1 MMGSFRFGTKK
12 PSALAVGGLHGYFRK
27 TLAHRIWG
35 QGNWGTRDFGDK
47 AILVTR
53 RFGGPFFNDIM
64 IHNVPEING
73 IKLLALPALW
83 APLGVGSLV
92 QSSLR

>member
-1 MMGSFRFGTKK
+1 MATFVRFWRTG
-12 PSALAVGGLHGYFRK
+12 
-27 TLAHRIWG
+27 
-35 QGNWGTRDFGDK
+35 FGDK
-47 AILVTR
+47 GIGEQGILVTR

-64 IHNVPEING
+64 IHNVPEINR

-83 APLGVGSLV
+83 ASLGVGSLV

>member
-1 MMGSFRFGTKK
+1 MATFVRLWRTG
-12 PSALAVGGLHGYFRK
+12 
-27 TLAHRIWG
+27 
-35 QGNWGTRDFGDK
+35 FGDK
-47 AILVTR
+47 GIGEQGILVTR

-64 IHNVPEING
+64 IHNVPEINR
-73 IKLLALPALW
+73 IKLLALPALPALW